1 MTYAELKTAIAN
13 YLNRSD
19 LTSDIDTFIDN
30 VEAELNR
37 RLRTKDMIKRATAT
51 ADSQYLTVPT
61 DWIEAINVEI
71 TSNDFS
77 PLFQQ
82 SIESLDVYRK
92 SNNNSVGQPVY
103 YAMVDDSI
111 ELAPTPDGQY
121 TLQLTYYA
129 KISALSSSNTSNFV
143 SVSHPDVY
151 LYGALKHA
159 SIFLM
164 EDERIPMFT
173 QQFEKALEEMR
184 LEQEKA
190 AFGKGSLMMRRRT
203 YGKKQKRNYYYGN

>member
-1 MTYAELKTAIAN
+1 MTYSELKTAIAN

-103 YAMVDDSI
+103 FAMVDDSI
-111 ELAPTPDGQY
+111 ELAPT
-121 TLQLTYYA
+121 A
-129 KISALSSSNTSNFV
+129 KISALSDSNTSNFV